1 MKNIIVAATLL
12 ASVSASFA
20 IEFDA
25 YRKISRT
32 GMDAAEVLLIAGEP
46 DARQR
51 TGKCETWFYRGA
63 DNALEGKKVVVQLC
77 SNKVVNTSL
86 SM

>member
-1 MKNIIVAATLL
+1 MKKIIVAATLL

-20 IEFDA
+20 IETDA

-32 GMDAAEVLLIAGEP
+32 GLEAADVLLIAGEP

-51 TGKCETWFYRGA
+51 TGKCETWFYTGT
-63 DNALEGKKVVVQLC
+63 DYALQGKKVVVQLC

-86 SM
+86 RM